1 MLKKEDLKTSDL
13 EFKDKNRNQETRIIV
28 NYAKHMLPVVITTKK
43 KRSSLCKF
51 PLQTYPSH
59 TEAKKKFL
67 VHIRL
72 VLYC

>member
-43 KRSSLCKF
+43 TKLF
-51 PLQTYPSH
+51 M
-59 TEAKKKFL
+59 
-67 VHIRL
+67 
-72 VLYC
+72 